1 MATVVASDS
10 VAEAEPRKAEYL
22 DWDLYR
28 KDYKAWH
35 ERERRRKARVAKRAA
50 DAAAAS
56 TVDPDDEENDAQ
68 GIRKAAACAEKLEAR
83 RKRRVASQARIDEIE
98 ADAQAL
104 VRADEIEA
112 SASVG
117 PRTYWD
123 ALTLGRALSQKYDR
137 YPRDQLWLGDCRR
150 SFLDPKASWRDYA
163 VLVERDERNAVAQR
177 EYHKRKKHARAA
189 AAEREAAERAS
200 EAEREAAERAAEAER
215 EARERAA
222 AERAAAAAAC
232 VKLHKIRRRR
242 RLAADAPRR
251 AHIWAE
257 LKGHLIRRR
266 RRGLAAA
273 AAALS
278 AAGEP
283 TAAPT
288 LAAAR
293 ASAH

>member
-35 ERERRRKARVAKRAA
+35 ARERRRKARVAKRAA

-83 RKRRVASQARIDEIE
+83 RKRRVASQARINEIE
-98 ADAQAL
+98 AKAQ
-104 VRADEIEA
+104 EGGHE
-112 SASVG
+112 
-117 PRTYWD
+117 
-123 ALTLGRALSQKYDR
+123 
-137 YPRDQLWLGDCRR
+137 
-150 SFLDPKASWRDYA
+150 SWRAYLESAWRGMPSWHYSLGEVGEEWRDFA
-163 VLVERDERNAVAQR
+163 VRFERRERKLSAQ
-177 EYHKRKKHARAA
+177 EQYLKRNTKRAK
-189 AAEREAAERAS
+189 RA
-200 EAEREAAERAAEAER
+200 RAAEAECQ
-215 EARERAA
+215 ARERAA

-257 LKGHLIRRR
+257 MKGHLIRRR

>member
-10 VAEAEPRKAEYL
+10 VAEAQPRKAEYL

-28 KDYKAWH
+28 KDYNAWH
-35 ERERRRKARVAKRAA
+35 ARERRRKARVAKRAA

-83 RKRRVASQARIDEIE
+83 RKRRVASQARINEIE
-98 ADAQAL
+98 AKAQ
-104 VRADEIEA
+104 EGGHE
-112 SASVG
+112 
-117 PRTYWD
+117 
-123 ALTLGRALSQKYDR
+123 
-137 YPRDQLWLGDCRR
+137 
-150 SFLDPKASWRDYA
+150 SWRAYLESAWRGMPSWHYSLGEVGEEWRDFA
-163 VLVERDERNAVAQR
+163 VRFERRERKLSAQ
-177 EYHKRKKHARAA
+177 EQYLKRNTKRAKRARAA
-189 AAEREAAERAS
+189 
-200 EAEREAAERAAEAER
+200 EAEREAAELAAKAECQ
-215 EARERAA
+215 ARERAA

-257 LKGHLIRRR
+257 MKGHLIRRR